1 MRIRLILPVI
11 LCLLVATANAQ
22 VSHIFEDVQY
32 GGSVSG
38 TAGAGDNAPFW
49 FTSNKYGLGAIDN
62 FTVLGRAYLKRDAEA
77 DSLRFW
83 RIGYGID
90 LAGGYGLQ
98 SYFNIQQA
106 YLDVQWKMLRLSI
119 GQKERA
125 SELKNAELSTGGL
138 TLGMNARPIPQV
150 RIEMPDFWAIP
161 GTRGIFSFKAH
172 LAYGRYMDNKW
183 QRDFTAGT
191 ENLYTQNSWF
201 HSKALFIRLGNHE
214 LFPLEFTGGIEMACQ
229 FGGKGFN
236 VMDYEGGAPKS
247 DVKLGG
253 TVWTALIPGLGG
265 DINDGA
271 FTNAAGN
278 HIGSWHARLDWKA
291 RNWSLGLYMEHMF
304 EDQSQMFMQYG
315 FWKDML
321 LGVEVNLPKN
331 PFLSTIV
338 YEHNG
343 TMHQSGPIYHDATP
357 ENTQQISAADSYY
370 NNHVYGSWQH
380 GGYIMG
386 NPTLLS
392 PLYNTYLLGNNT
404 LHQYFNRVNVHHI
417 GFKGN
422 PCSQIAWRILY
433 THEKTLGS
441 YERPVMNPLYGDF
454 LLMEAKYS
462 PKKVKGLSITAS
474 YGHNGGELLG
484 SSNAGM
490 LTVAW
495 DGWIRKTR
503 YIL

>member
-11 LCLLVATANAQ
+11 LCILVATANAQ

-32 GGSVSG
+32 GGSVRG

-201 HSKALFIRLGNHE
+201 HYKALFIRLGNHE
-214 LFPLEFTGGIEMACQ
+214 LFPLEFTGGIAD
-229 FGGKGFN
+229 GPN
-236 VMDYEGGAPKS
+236 DA
-247 DVKLGG
+247 KL
-253 TVWTALIPGLGG
+253 
-265 DINDGA
+265 
-271 FTNAAGN
+271 
-278 HIGSWHARLDWKA
+278 K
-291 RNWSLGLYMEHMF
+291 
-304 EDQSQMFMQYG
+304 
-315 FWKDML
+315 L
-321 LGVEVNLPKN
+321 LE
-331 PFLSTIV
+331 
-338 YEHNG
+338 YAE
-343 TMHQSGPIYHDATP
+343 
-357 ENTQQISAADSYY
+357 
-370 NNHVYGSWQH
+370 
-380 GGYIMG
+380 
-386 NPTLLS
+386 
-392 PLYNTYLLGNNT
+392 
-404 LHQYFNRVNVHHI
+404 
-417 GFKGN
+417 
-422 PCSQIAWRILY
+422 
-433 THEKTLGS
+433 
-441 YERPVMNPLYGDF
+441 
-454 LLMEAKYS
+454 
-462 PKKVKGLSITAS
+462 
-474 YGHNGGELLG
+474 
-484 SSNAGM
+484 
-490 LTVAW
+490 
-495 DGWIRKTR
+495 
-503 YIL
+503 